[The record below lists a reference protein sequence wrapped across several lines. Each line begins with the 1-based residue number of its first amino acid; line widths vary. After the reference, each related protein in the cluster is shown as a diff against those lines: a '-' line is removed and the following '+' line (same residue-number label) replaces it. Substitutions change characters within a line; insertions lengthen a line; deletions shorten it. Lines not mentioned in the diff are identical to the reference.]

1 MTMGSR
7 VRREKN
13 ETIKLAEIA
22 CLLSFNVPPWVG
34 GNRKNLLHYK
44 TVLSQKQGELFIIRH
59 WRKRSHEKKNHEL
72 AISVKRNNTCH
83 VSKQDEN
90 QLYFFPKTN
99 GLYIQRSQEEVCLT
113 VIISVN
119 QLPLHN
125 NRLKNVEG
133 LILKKSNV
141 VGTFQS

>member
-44 TVLSQKQGELFIIRH
+44 TVLSQKQGELFVVRH
-59 WRKRSHEKKNHEL
+59 WRKMSHEKKL
-72 AISVKRNNTCH
+72 KVKRNSTCH

-90 QLYFFPKTN
+90 QLYFFKKTN
-99 GLYIQRSQEEVCLT
+99 GSYIQRSQEEVCLT
-113 VIISVN
+113 VTISVN